1 MKTRLLI
8 SAMLLCAGASCTRT
22 VYTPVVST
30 ASDSLY
36 SASIWRDTLYLLD
49 SVRVEVRGDSV
60 KEARTRTLYRTVTRI
75 DTVRETSTDTIR
87 ITLPPESKKE
97 TPRVGVSPLSL
108 PWHQYY
114 ASVYSVV
121 SQKVDSRL
129 LALFN
134 LVFGP
139 D

>member
-22 VYTPVVST
+22 VYTPVVSA

-36 SASIWRDTLYLLD
+36 SASVRRDTLYLLD

-75 DTVRETSTDTIR
+75 DTVREASTDTIR
-87 ITLPPESKKE
+87 ITLPPESKKGDASRWRLPVIIAV
-97 TPRVGVSPLSL
+97 TSILCLGIFRRVTKG
-108 PWHQYY
+108 
-114 ASVYSVV
+114 
-121 SQKVDSRL
+121 
-129 LALFN
+129 
-134 LVFGP
+134 
-139 D
+139 